1 MSSGSYYTI
10 GLKVLGV
17 DTAAFYAINPVAGLD
32 FFQGGFTCYP
42 TDAGSMS
49 VAVYPQIAQLQMPP
63 ASYIG
68 GSVSL
73 QTIAP
78 SIDGM
83 FTISPPINVDAML
96 TLYGAGGQTIGTV
109 ILAGGESSVAFEWK
123 VSPGQGMTADEAK
136 SAVESSLKK
145 E

>member
-10 GLKVLGV
+10 GLTVVGAG
-17 DTAAFYAINPVAGLD
+17 TSAFYAINPVDGLD
-32 FFQGGFTCYP
+32 FFQGGFNCYP
-42 TDAGSMS
+42 NGAGSVS
-49 VAVYPQIAQLQMPP
+49 VAIYPQVAQLQMP
-63 ASYIG
+63 AAEYIG

-73 QTIAP
+73 QTLAP

-83 FTISPPINVDAML
+83 FTISPPIDVDARL

-109 ILAGGESSVAFEWK
+109 ILAGGEPSVSFQWK
-123 VSPGQGMTADEAK
+123 VSPGEGMSAEEAK
-136 SAVESSLKK
+136 SAVEGSLKR